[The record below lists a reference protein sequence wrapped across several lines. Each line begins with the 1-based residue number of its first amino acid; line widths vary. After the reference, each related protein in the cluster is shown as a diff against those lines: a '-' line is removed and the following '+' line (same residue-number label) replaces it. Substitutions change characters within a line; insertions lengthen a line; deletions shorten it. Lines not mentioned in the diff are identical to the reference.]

1 MNMDDKDAEIARL
14 KQALENAVENALT
27 ACRAAYKKGLED
39 ANLQVEAYR
48 KAFEEIRQRGHQW
61 MCPQSSDF
69 RDGDC
74 ICDETWPDPVVKA

>member
-39 ANLQVEAYR
+39 ANLQVRAYEKAINAHCSCGGAGPGDGCVACEIYHDATGTKRSEA
-48 KAFEEIRQRGHQW
+48 
-61 MCPQSSDF
+61 
-69 RDGDC
+69 
-74 ICDETWPDPVVKA
+74 